1 MQNKIIEQK
10 DETKQNINN
19 RQSIKRNRK
28 QNETKQNTKINTVL
42 KVHLHFQGKRLF
54 LKKQNK
60 NEAQFCGSVL
70 GLVECKSSQL
80 RAKL

>member
-1 MQNKIIEQK
+1 
-10 DETKQNINN
+10 
-19 RQSIKRNRK
+19 
-28 QNETKQNTKINTVL
+28 
-42 KVHLHFQGKRLF
+42 VHLHFQGKRLF